1 MAISAELR
9 TQADIVLNE
18 RVMGVAHPINHL
30 FARVMFHLETC
41 ERVDEM
47 RISTVDV
54 PDVVDAG
61 LGFLFGHN
69 YLMAVLRLQFVIFDD
84 VGAARHGYP
93 CSFRGAA
100 AGDVEE
106 EEAYFE

>member
-1 MAISAELR
+1 MAISAALR
-9 TQADIVLNE
+9 TQADIVLDE
-18 RVMGVAHPINHL
+18 PVMGVAHPINHL
-30 FARVMFHLETC
+30 FASEMFHLETC
-41 ERVDEM
+41 ERVDEPC
-47 RISTVDV
+47 IFTVDI

-69 YLMAVLRLQFVIFDD
+69 YHMAVLRLQFVIFDD

-93 CSFRGAA
+93 CSFGGAA

-106 EEAYFE
+106 VEA

>member
-9 TQADIVLNE
+9 TQADIVLDE
-18 RVMGVAHPINHL
+18 LVMGVAHPINHL
-30 FARVMFHLETC
+30 FASEMFHLETC
-41 ERVDEM
+41 ERVDELCIFM
-47 RISTVDV
+47 VDV

-69 YLMAVLRLQFVIFDD
+69 YHMAVLQLQFVIFDY

-106 EEAYFE
+106 